1 MLENRR
7 QLSEQIFQMIYFGK
21 MSGEYVSSLE
31 VEERNFMYRL
41 LSEQIEK
48 ENKQSKEIEKKSK
61 VSSPS
66 MRGRR

>member
-1 MLENRR
+1 
-7 QLSEQIFQMIYFGK
+7 MIYFGK

-48 ENKQSKEIEKKSK
+48 ENKQSKEAEQKSK